1 MNQAEHR
8 DDAGSMPSEDQRL
21 ILRAALLD
29 GPEAR
34 EAGIDWLAKNDI
46 QRLGRASVRLLPL
59 LYERFRR
66 EGIQHRVLPVL
77 HGVKKHTW
85 SYNRLLFHRASPA
98 ISALQAA
105 GIEAMVIKGAA
116 LTIEYYQDYSLRPMD
131 DVDLL
136 VRYPDARAAIE
147 VLRRQGWKALEQW
160 NEQKGFSEQTRRYDH
175 AMHFVHPSGQ
185 DLDLH
190 WNLTPFCLGPDADC
204 DFWEASKKTTFDG
217 QAIRVLDPADQ
228 LLHICVHGA
237 AWESVAPIR
246 WIPDAL
252 AVLRK
257 TPQLDWERL
266 LLQARKR
273 RLTVMVREALNYIDR
288 NIGDFVPAH
297 VLSEFNRSDVT
308 VFERLEY
315 SQLLKPARVLGHLR
329 RKLWTFLRVSQG
341 KSWRHTALSFPSYL
355 CTRLRV
361 DRKRQ
366 VPAAFCREICLRLGW
381 RRGSVPSGRSR
392 GPVSP
397 DHNIHTAPVHAF
409 PLEERPRGSQ

>member
-21 ILRAALLD
+21 ILRAALLH
-29 GPEAR
+29 GPEAH
-34 EAGIDWLAKNDI
+34 EAGIAWLAQTDI

-59 LYERFRR
+59 LYDRFRL
-66 EGIQHRVLPVL
+66 EGIQHPVLPVL

-85 SYNRLLFHRASPA
+85 SYNRLLFHRASAA
-98 ISALQAA
+98 ICALQAA
-105 GIEAMVIKGAA
+105 GIEVMVIKGAA
-116 LTIEYYQDYSLRPMD
+116 LIIEYYKDYSLRPMD

-147 VLRRQGWKALEQW
+147 VLCRQGWKALTRW

-190 WNLTPFCLGPDADC
+190 WNLTPFCLGPDADS
-204 DFWEASKKTTFDG
+204 DFWEASKETTFDR
-217 QAIRVLDPADQ
+217 QVVRVLDPADQ
-228 LLHICVHGA
+228 LLHICVHGV
-237 AWESVAPIR
+237 AWERVAPIR

-252 AVLRK
+252 AVLHK
-257 TPQLDWERL
+257 TPQLDWQRL

-273 RLTVMVREALNYIDR
+273 KFTLMIRGALNYVDR
-288 NIGDFVPAH
+288 NIGGFVPAH

-308 VFERLEY
+308 LFERLEY
-315 SQLLKPARVLGHLR
+315 PQLLKPARGGLGRLR
-329 RKLWTFLRVSQG
+329 RELWTFLRVSQG
-341 KSWRHTALSFPSYL
+341 KSWRHTALSFPDYL

-366 VPAAFCREICLRLGW
+366 VPAALLSR
-381 RRGSVPSGRSR
+381 SVASVFR
-392 GPVSP
+392 VS
-397 DHNIHTAPVHAF
+397 F
-409 PLEERPRGSQ
+409 L

>member
-1 MNQAEHR
+1 
-8 DDAGSMPSEDQRL
+8 L
-21 ILRAALLD
+21 
-29 GPEAR
+29 
-34 EAGIDWLAKNDI
+34 
-46 QRLGRASVRLLPL
+46 
-59 LYERFRR
+59 
-66 EGIQHRVLPVL
+66 
-77 HGVKKHTW
+77 
-85 SYNRLLFHRASPA
+85 
-98 ISALQAA
+98 
-105 GIEAMVIKGAA
+105 
-116 LTIEYYQDYSLRPMD
+116 
-131 DVDLL
+131 
-136 VRYPDARAAIE
+136 
-147 VLRRQGWKALEQW
+147 KALERW
-160 NEQKGFSEQTRRYDH
+160 NEQKAFSEQTRRYDH

-190 WNLTPFCLGPDADC
+190 WNLTPFCLGPDADS
-204 DFWEASKKTTFDG
+204 DFWEASKETTFDG
-217 QAIRVLDPADQ
+217 RAVRVLDPADQ

-246 WIPDAL
+246 WIPDAI

-273 RLTVMVREALNYIDR
+273 RLTVVVREALNYIDR

-297 VLSEFNRSDVT
+297 VLSEFNRADVT

-329 RKLWTFLRVSQG
+329 RRLWTFLRVSQG
-341 KSWRHTALSFPSYL
+341 KSWRHTALSFPGYL